1 MGVKMVTSGSM
12 DIHAPDIVPPPAASC
27 LTHRPDHA
35 RPELPNFSP
44 NASRSSRPHAPP
56 TPTARPPPTTM
67 PPRLPF
73 PALARP
79 AAIPARPATLT
90 SLFANLT
97 LQTPAYAPAVAGAVR
112 SAHILASL
120 KHNAG
125 ATTNRKRVG
134 RGPSSGYGKTSGRG
148 QKGRKA
154 RGQVNPYFQGGQTPL
169 IRIKGRKGF
178 DNL

>member
-1 MGVKMVTSGSM
+1 
-12 DIHAPDIVPPPAASC
+12 
-27 LTHRPDHA
+27 
-35 RPELPNFSP
+35 
-44 NASRSSRPHAPP
+44 
-56 TPTARPPPTTM
+56 M

-79 AAIPARPATLT
+79 AALPARPATLT

-97 LQTPAYAPAVAGAVR
+97 LRQAPAPAAAGAVR
-112 SAHILASL
+112 GAHILASL
-120 KHNAG
+120 THNTG
-125 ATTNRKRVG
+125 ATKNRKRVG
-134 RGPSSGYGKTSGRG
+134 RGASSGYGKTSGRG
-148 QKGRKA
+148 QKVRKA